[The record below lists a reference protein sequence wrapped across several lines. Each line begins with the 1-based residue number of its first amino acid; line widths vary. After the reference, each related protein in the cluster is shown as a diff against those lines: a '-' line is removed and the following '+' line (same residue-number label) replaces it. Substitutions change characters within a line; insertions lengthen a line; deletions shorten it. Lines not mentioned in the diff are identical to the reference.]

1 MGGTSSN
8 GRTAGAVTALAVLV
22 IGLSGLGL
30 AMSPGTSASGGH
42 GSGGHGSAAGHSGA
56 GVHGG
61 SGGHGGSGDHTG
73 SNDPPPWV
81 WAHPR
86 CGRTA
91 RRPCPTGTPAPR
103 DGPGSS
109 WPAAPTRTRRR
120 SDPIVWFG
128 QADRSHRH
136 DFYGSTLTGDSS
148 TAEQLEGSPTTCNKP
163 GDSAAY
169 WQPTLYDDG
178 RPVEPVQIQAYYRV
192 APGIEPTDVRPF
204 PSGLTLIAG
213 DALATTPQH
222 GEAAGWTCGTRTA
235 LTPAPTECSPTA
247 PLHMVLTFPDCW
259 DGTNLN
265 SADHR
270 SHATYSRDGAC
281 PADHPVSVPQLTVA
295 VKYPISGPGH
305 DLTLASGNVYSAHG
319 DFLNAW
325 DPDALR
331 REVEHCLH
339 RDVGLRPRLQ
349 PRGGRSLLHLLR
361 RGGAGAFSRRP
372 GRHRSCL
379 RWWSRAVSSSRGSHP
394 PCRR

>member
-1 MGGTSSN
+1 MGGTSWN
-8 GRTAGAVTALAVLV
+8 GRTAGALTALAVLV
-22 IGLSGLGL
+22 IGLSVLGL
-30 AMSPGTSASGGH
+30 AMSPGTSDT
-42 GSGGHGSAAGHSGA
+42 
-56 GVHGG
+56 GVP
-61 SGGHGGSGDHTG
+61 GGSGDHSG
-73 SNDPPPWV
+73 SGAHASSHDPASMGVGPPPV
-81 WAHPR
+81 WED
-86 CGRTA
+86 
-91 RRPCPTGTPAPR
+91 GTPAVPDR
-103 DGPGSS
+103 HTGPQG
-109 WPAAPTRTRRR
+109 RTGQFVARCTYSHSAS

-128 QADRSHRH
+128 QAGRSHRH

-148 TAEQLEGSPTTCNKP
+148 TADRLQGSPTTCDKP

-204 PSGLTLIAG
+204 PPGLTLIAG

-281 PADHPVSVPQLTVA
+281 PTTTP
-295 VKYPISGPGH
+295 
-305 DLTLASGNVYSAHG
+305 
-319 DFLNAW
+319 
-325 DPDALR
+325 
-331 REVEHCLH
+331 H
-339 RDVGLRPRLQ
+339 RC
-349 PRGGRSLLHLLR
+349 RS
-361 RGGAGAFSRRP
+361 
-372 GRHRSCL
+372 
-379 RWWSRAVSSSRGSHP
+379 
-394 PCRR
+394 